1 MKKIFAVVMVLM
13 SAMMVKAN
21 DEAINFLKNVEGNV
35 MRNGYHIVYDD
46 ADPKV
51 CWNGKETFEEFK
63 NRCSGKPT
71 IGYGFT
77 GKNLVSKC
85 KMTQAEVD
93 KELARLVKLCRNRLY
108 KVVKVKL
115 NKNQEIALIS
125 FIYNVGGANFTES
138 TLAKKL
144 NDKDFI
150 GASNEFA
157 RWKYTTVKGKKVVSK
172 GLINRRAKE
181 KAKFLGK

>member
-1 MKKIFAVVMVLM
+1 MKKIIMMLMVLM
-13 SAMMVKAN
+13 SAMVVKAN
-21 DEAINFLKNVEGNV
+21 DEAINFLKQVEGSV

-46 ADPKV
+46 ANPKV
-51 CWNGKETFEEFK
+51 CWNGVESFEAFK
-63 NRCSGKPT
+63 KRCSGKPT

-77 GKNLVSKC
+77 AKNLVSKC

-93 KELARLVKLCRNRLY
+93 AELARLVKLCKNRLY
-108 KVVKVKL
+108 KTIKVKL

-125 FIYNVGGANFTES
+125 FIYNVGGANFAES
-138 TLAKKL
+138 TLAKKI
-144 NDKDFI
+144 NEGDFV

-157 RWKYTTVKGKKVVSK
+157 RWKYTTVNGKKVVSQ

-181 KAKFLGK
+181 KAMFNK

>member
-1 MKKIFAVVMVLM
+1 MKKVLMMLMVLM
-13 SAMMVKAN
+13 SVVVKAN
-21 DEAINFLKNVEGNV
+21 DEAINFLKEVEGSV

-63 NRCSGKPT
+63 KRCSGKPT

-77 GKNLVSKC
+77 RKNLVSKC

-93 KELARLVKLCRNRLY
+93 KELARLVKLCQIRLY

-115 NKNQEIALIS
+115 NKKQEVALIS
-125 FIYNVGGANFTES
+125 FIYNVGGANFTKS

-144 NDKDFI
+144 NDKDFV

-181 KAKFLGK
+181 KAKFFGK